1 MTENA
6 VGTAKAAVIRSI
18 SKGKAAPPLPPLP
31 TQLGNE
37 TRDVSSSSFS
47 SHASGEPNL
56 EAART
61 HIWSED
67 DLLAQ
72 ATKALADHTRIVF
85 LDVDGVLN
93 TQSSRE
99 TDVNHLPPAEILQNL
114 KFLVDSTQ
122 CKIIL
127 SSTWRLSD
135 YKRSQLDHVFLQ
147 YGLQINGATPDLEK
161 TAKGDRVDE
170 ILLWLEMHA
179 AKSEHVQAWVAVDDM
194 DLLRQNPRLKAENFV
209 HTSDEEGF
217 NLPKMEE
224 ALQKLLAGG
233 WSIQPIQFRLCR
245 VHSYTVTHCSP
256 KSADSPLTAE
266 KSEIG
271 CLTFEEVCLQLHQL
285 TYSKSLLHQ
294 EEILYTKCLTRLVRD
309 LNILLTRSEVF

>member
-1 MTENA
+1 MCNTHTKTISCALTVVLDPFPSFFHRANDAQSLKAETSCDRDFNSTEAVAAAAMTENS
-6 VGTAKAAVIRSI
+6 VGTSKAAVIRSI

-37 TRDVSSSSFS
+37 TRDVRSFSFS

-56 EAART
+56 EAARRPT
-61 HIWSED
+61 MSED

-72 ATKALADHTRIVF
+72 ATKALADHTRIAF

-99 TDVNHLPPAEILQNL
+99 TDVNHLPPKEILQNL

-233 WSIQPIQFRLCR
+233 
-245 VHSYTVTHCSP
+245 
-256 KSADSPLTAE
+256 
-266 KSEIG
+266 
-271 CLTFEEVCLQLHQL
+271 
-285 TYSKSLLHQ
+285 
-294 EEILYTKCLTRLVRD
+294 
-309 LNILLTRSEVF
+309 

>member
-1 MTENA
+1 MSAEKA
-6 VGTAKAAVIRSI
+6 PGTATAEKVAVIRSI

-37 TRDVSSSSFS
+37 TRDVTGRERPSIS
-47 SHASGEPNL
+47 N
-56 EAART
+56 
-61 HIWSED
+61 ED
-67 DLLAQ
+67 DILTQ

-99 TDVNHLPPAEILQNL
+99 EDVNHLPPPEFLQNL

-127 SSTWRLSD
+127 SSTWRLSE

-147 YGLQINGATPDLEK
+147 YGLAINGATPDLEK

-170 ILLWLEMHA
+170 IFLWLEMHA

-194 DLLRQNPRLKAENFV
+194 DLMRQNPRLKEENFV
-209 HTSDEEGF
+209 HTSDEKGF

-224 ALQKLLAGG
+224 TLQKLLA
-233 WSIQPIQFRLCR
+233 
-245 VHSYTVTHCSP
+245 
-256 KSADSPLTAE
+256 AE
-266 KSEIG
+266 
-271 CLTFEEVCLQLHQL
+271 
-285 TYSKSLLHQ
+285 
-294 EEILYTKCLTRLVRD
+294 
-309 LNILLTRSEVF
+309 

>member
-1 MTENA
+1 MAEKA
-6 VGTAKAAVIRSI
+6 GTVSAEKVAVIRSI

-37 TRDVSSSSFS
+37 ARDGRRDS
-47 SHASGEPNL
+47 L
-56 EAART
+56 EALVA
-61 HIWSED
+61 SED
-67 DLLAQ
+67 DILAQ

-99 TDVNHLPPAEILQNL
+99 EDVNHLPPPELLQNL

-147 YGLQINGATPDLEK
+147 YGLAINGATPDLEK

-179 AKSEHVQAWVAVDDM
+179 AKSEHVQAWVVVDDM
-194 DLLRQNPRLKAENFV
+194 DLLRQNPRLKEENFV
-209 HTSDEEGF
+209 HTSDEKGF

-224 ALQKLLAGG
+224 ALQKLLAG
-233 WSIQPIQFRLCR
+233 
-245 VHSYTVTHCSP
+245 
-256 KSADSPLTAE
+256 E
-266 KSEIG
+266 
-271 CLTFEEVCLQLHQL
+271 
-285 TYSKSLLHQ
+285 
-294 EEILYTKCLTRLVRD
+294 
-309 LNILLTRSEVF
+309 